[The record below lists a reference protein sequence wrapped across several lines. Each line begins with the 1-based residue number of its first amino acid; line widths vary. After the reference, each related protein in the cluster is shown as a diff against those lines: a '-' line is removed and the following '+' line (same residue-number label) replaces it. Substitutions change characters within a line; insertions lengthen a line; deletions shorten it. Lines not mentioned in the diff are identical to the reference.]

1 MDSDLCINGD
11 ERKAW
16 RRGLCRP
23 CLRAAPRASSP
34 PGTTE
39 KVTVRVPVGE
49 GEKVQAYAAE
59 LRKRAGLVG

>member
-1 MDSDLCINGD
+1 MSRLCINGD

-23 CLRAAPRASSP
+23 CLRAAPRASAP

-49 GEKVQAYAAE
+49 GGKVQAYAAG
-59 LRKRAGLVG
+59 LRRRAGLVG